1 MPDLTVKKR
10 RPLWFN
16 LSPLN
21 LPVPGLSSIFHRVSG
36 ALLFLLLI
44 WFLYLLDLSLAS
56 ETGYA
61 QAGELLRIPAMK
73 LLAIAS
79 IWALLHHMCAG
90 IRHLFLDIDVGV
102 SLHAARRSAFAVFI
116 VSIALTASIAVRI
129 WSTASSSV
137 RTTG

>member
-21 LPVPGLSSIFHRVSG
+21 LPVPGLVSIFHRVSG
-36 ALLFLLLI
+36 VALFLGLAA
-44 WFLYLLDLSLAS
+44 FLYLLELSLAS
-56 ETGYA
+56 ESGYA
-61 QAGELLRIPAMK
+61 QAGELLSHPIAK
-73 LLAIAS
+73 LLVIAS

-116 VSIALTASIAVRI
+116 VSLALAASIAVRI
-129 WSTASSSV
+129 W
-137 RTTG
+137 